1 MLPAR
6 VAFLP
11 RSMWNILAVAGHFTP
26 VSCVFSMPESGET
39 DSSHSQLQETLGGS
53 RTVGLNWDCS
63 PEHQTAWM
71 LGFLLMSALI
81 SFFFPF
87 SYCLFHCGRARGCP
101 GVQLAARR
109 LLHLAGLGQLVRYAR
124 VGRARGEMI
133 FFFFWGKLIHFLRVQ
148 FGCRFF
154 AVGKLAVKNGSLS
167 KLLCV
172 AIVNNAA
179 V

>member
-1 MLPAR
+1 MWHFSHG
-6 VAFLP
+6 VCGIFLQLLGT
-11 RSMWNILAVAGHFTP
+11 SL
-26 VSCVFSMPESGET
+26 SCVFSMPESGET
-39 DSSHSQLQETLGGS
+39 DSSHSQLQKTLGGS

-109 LLHLAGLGQLVRYAR
+109 LLHLAGLGQLVRYAQ
-124 VGRARGEMI
+124 VGRGRGEMI
-133 FFFFWGKLIHFLRVQ
+133 FFFFLRKINS
-148 FGCRFF
+148 FPTSSIWLWIFC
-154 AVGKLAVKNGSLS
+154 
-167 KLLCV
+167 CW
-172 AIVNNAA
+172 
-179 V
+179 